1 MKKLL
6 VLCREPRL
14 YSCQRLKQAAEKA
27 GFAMDILDPNRFL
40 LKVEQGKLTAYYQTG
55 ESYHQNR
62 SLPQPIA
69 EYAGVIGRFGTAST
83 AMGCRVLRHFELQ
96 GIPTLNSA
104 NAFELARDKWQS
116 LQVLAAAGIPV
127 PPTVIGGDLVSSEG
141 IATQI
146 SSSTVLKTLSGS
158 QGVGVML
165 AENAKTAQAMR
176 DTLTANQIPT
186 LTQTF
191 IPEAKGQDI
200 RAFVI
205 GDKVVAAMQR
215 QGKAG
220 DFRANIHQGG
230 SATKITLSDNEK
242 AIAIQATQALGLDV
256 AGVDLIQSPQG
267 TMVLEVNASAGLEM
281 IEKVSG
287 VAIAEM
293 MVAFLKEKIETERHD
308 ERVR

>member
-6 VLCREPRL
+6 VLCLEPRL

-62 SLPQPIA
+62 ALPQPIA

-116 LQVLAAAGIPV
+116 LQQLCALNIPV
-127 PPTVIGGDLVSSEG
+127 PSSVIGGDLVSSEG
-141 IATQI
+141 IETQI
-146 SSSTVLKTLSGS
+146 SSSSVLKTLSGS
-158 QGVGVML
+158 QGVGVVF
-165 AENAKTAQAMR
+165 AENAKTAQAIR
-176 DTLTANQIPT
+176 DTLTASRIPT

-191 IPEAKGQDI
+191 IPEAAGQDI

-230 SATKITLSDNEK
+230 SATKITLSDREK

-256 AGVDLIQSPQG
+256 AGVDLIQSLQG
-267 TMVLEVNASAGLEM
+267 TQVLEVNASAGLEM

-293 MVAFLKEKIETERHD
+293 MIAFLKEKMEMQI
-308 ERVR
+308 

>member
-27 GFAMDILDPNRFL
+27 GIAMDILDPNRFL
-40 LKVEQGKLTAYYQTG
+40 LKVEQSKLTAYYQTG
-55 ESYHQNR
+55 EGYHQNR
-62 SLPQPIA
+62 ALPQPIA

-83 AMGCRVLRHFELQ
+83 SMGCRVLRHFELQ

-116 LQVLAAAGIPV
+116 LQVLAVAGIPV
-127 PPTVIGGDLVSSEG
+127 PPSVLGGELVSSSG
-141 IATQI
+141 VI
-146 SSSTVLKTLSGS
+146 SQSQAPTVLKTLSGA

-165 AENAKTAQAMR
+165 AESEKAAESILSTFNAH
-176 DTLTANQIPT
+176 QIPT
-186 LTQTF
+186 LAQTF

-293 MVAFLKEKIETERHD
+293 MMAFLKEKIETERHD

>member
-27 GFAMDILDPNRFL
+27 GVAMDILDPNRFL
-40 LKVEQGKLTAYYQTG
+40 LKVEQGKLTAYYQMG

-62 SLPQPIA
+62 ALPQPIV

-116 LQVLAAAGIPV
+116 LQVLAAAGIPI
-127 PPTVIGGDLVSSEG
+127 PPSVIGGDLVSSEG

-186 LTQTF
+186 LTQIF
-191 IPEAKGQDI
+191 IPEAAGQDI

-230 SATKITLSDNEK
+230 TAKSIQLTDEEQTLAVKS
-242 AIAIQATQALGLDV
+242 TQAIGLDV
-256 AGVDLIQSPQG
+256 AGVDLICTQHG
-267 TMVLEVNASAGLEM
+267 LMVLEVNAAAGLEM
-281 IEKVSG
+281 IEQVSG
-287 VAIAEM
+287 VGIAEKM
-293 MVAFLKEKIETERHD
+293 IECVIERIL
-308 ERVR
+308 